1 MEKLIRSHGRKC
13 SRGLSESKKN
23 NLIELFKFYGIE
35 DDKIEQKTA
44 ELSRDFNKI
53 VLEIGFGNGEH
64 LINNAKANANV
75 GFIGCEV
82 FVNGVASTLN
92 NIAAKQ
98 LKNVRIFRDDVR
110 ILLKELSNDF
120 LNCIYVLF
128 PDPWPKIR
136 HHKRRLLSESFIKI
150 LLQKI
155 RSDGHLF
162 IATDCQD
169 YMVEILEHLQKISC
183 EYHIQYNSNLD
194 ELAQRPEDFLGTK
207 YEKKALE
214 KKVTCYYLKI
224 HK

>member
-1 MEKLIRSHGRKC
+1 MEKLIRSYGRKC
-13 SRGLSESKKN
+13 SRGLSEAKKN
-23 NLIELFKFYGIE
+23 NLVELFEIYGIE
-35 DDKIEQKTA
+35 ETRIEQKIT
-44 ELSRDFNKI
+44 ELSRDFNEI

-64 LINNAKANANV
+64 LINNAKVNV
-75 GFIGCEV
+75 DIGFIGCEV
-82 FVNGVASTLN
+82 FVNGVASTLK
-92 NIAAKQ
+92 NIAAVQ

-110 ILLKELSNDF
+110 ILLNKLPDAF
-120 LNCIYVLF
+120 LRYIYVLF
-128 PDPWPKIR
+128 PDPWPKMR
-136 HHKRRLLSESFIKI
+136 HHKRRLLSENFIKT

-162 IATDCQD
+162 IVTDCRD
-169 YMVEILEHLQKISC
+169 YMIEILEHLQKISH
-183 EYHIQYNSNLD
+183 EHHVQYNANLD